1 MDVRRLQKKIGMLDT
16 ADFDTVQLAL
26 RDIVFKNFTP
36 TRENGGG
43 AASADL

>member
-1 MDVRRLQKKIGMLDT
+1 MDVRRLQKKSMLDT
-16 ADFDTVQLAL
+16 ADFDTVQFAL